1 MALILRGDEVEVCSK
16 QVGFVGSYYAATVI
30 NNYGN
35 QSYAV
40 RYKNLVSEDDE
51 SQPLIEIVSADEVR
65 PMPHTVSASGFS
77 LYDGVDA
84 YDNDGWWVGTISGKQ
99 DSDHYYVF
107 FDTYGVEILYP
118 LSCLRPRRETNGM
131 WAGTKLGIRVRG

>member
-1 MALILRGDEVEVCSK
+1 MALILTGDEVEVCSK
-16 QVGFVGSYYAATVI
+16 QVGFVGSYHAATVI

-51 SQPLIEIVSADEVR
+51 SQPLIEIVSEDEVR
-65 PMPHTVSASGFS
+65 PMPHTVSATEFS
-77 LYDGVDA
+77 LYVDA
-84 YDNDGWWVGTISGKQ
+84 YDNDGSWIGTISGKQ
-99 DSDHYYVF
+99 DCDHYYVF

-118 LSCLRPRRETNGM
+118 LSRLRPHCETNGM
-131 WAGTKLGIRVRG
+131 WVTKKRF

>member
-16 QVGFVGSYYAATVI
+16 QVGFVGYAATVI
-30 NNYGN
+30 NNHGN

-65 PMPHTVSASGFS
+65 PMPHTVSATKVMFGNSFCFLFS
-77 LYDGVDA
+77 KTCFGEY
-84 YDNDGWWVGTISGKQ
+84 K
-99 DSDHYYVF
+99 
-107 FDTYGVEILYP
+107 
-118 LSCLRPRRETNGM
+118 
-131 WAGTKLGIRVRG
+131 